1 MIEFPS
7 IINSS
12 KAPRKHCYA
21 FDKLDG
27 SNFRAKYTQK
37 RGFDTFGT
45 RTQLI
50 DETTEFWGDMVYIF
64 NEVLRQ
70 PFEKLFKSDKDLR
83 DYREIIVFGEYV
95 GDNSFA
101 GRHLET
107 EKHMIFPFDVLVGH
121 KQRKFL
127 KPKDFVEKIGDI
139 AMIPEVVYTGNLNEE
154 FIKDVR
160 EGKYP
165 VKEGV
170 ICKGTETSGA
180 FSGGVW
186 TCKIKTNAYIQKLK
200 ETFGHEWEKYGE

>member
-37 RGFDTFGT
+37 RGFDVFGT
-45 RTQLI
+45 RSQLI
-50 DETTEFWGDMVYIF
+50 DETTPYWNDMVYLF
-64 NEVLRQ
+64 KQHGQKPL
-70 PFEKLFKSDKDLR
+70 EKLFKSSKTFR
-83 DYREIIVFGEYV
+83 DFREIIVFGEYL
-95 GDNSFA
+95 GENSFA
-101 GRHLET
+101 GRHEA
-107 EKHMIFPFDVLVGH
+107 EPHKIVIFDVMVGH
-121 KQRKFL
+121 KVRKFL
-127 KPKDFVEKIGDI
+127 KPKEFIDEIGSEIEIPKI
-139 AMIPEVVYTGNLNEE
+139 VYQGNLNDE

-160 EGKYP
+160 EGKYN

-180 FSGGVW
+180 FCGGMW